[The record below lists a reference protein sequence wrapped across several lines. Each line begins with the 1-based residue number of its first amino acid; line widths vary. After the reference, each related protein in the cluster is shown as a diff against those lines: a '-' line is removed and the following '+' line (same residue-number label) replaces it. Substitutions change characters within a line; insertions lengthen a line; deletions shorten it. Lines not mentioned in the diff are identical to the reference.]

1 MNPLEQLHAL
11 IVEADWTGVTVE
23 LDPTTTVSG
32 AWCLDV
38 WRTIHRDPWGN
49 GGRAAPR
56 CVVEWYEKMP
66 AFLTINPHSGGEP
79 ALGYDHSRSF
89 DDIAEAMSY
98 VRQVLE
104 LP

>member
-11 IVEADWTGVTVE
+11 IIEADWTGVSVE
-23 LDPTTTVSG
+23 MDPAQSVSG
-32 AWCLDV
+32 AWCLDL
-38 WRTIHRDPWGN
+38 WRVIERDPQGN

-56 CVVEWYEKMP
+56 CVVEWHERLP
-66 AFLTINPHSGGEP
+66 AFLTISP
-79 ALGYDHSRSF
+79 AVEGTVSGYDQSRSF
-89 DDIAEAMSY
+89 DDVAEAISY